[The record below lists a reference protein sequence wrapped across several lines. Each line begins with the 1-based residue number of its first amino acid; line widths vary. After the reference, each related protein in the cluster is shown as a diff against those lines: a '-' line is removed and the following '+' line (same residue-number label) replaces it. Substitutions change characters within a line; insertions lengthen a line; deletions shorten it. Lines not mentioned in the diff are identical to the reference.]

1 MKQIVALKL
10 KQYAFKR
17 EDNNKNKNSKWVKK
31 YALRH

>member
-17 EDNNKNKNSKWVKK
+17 EDIIRIKILNE
-31 YALRH
+31 LRNML